1 MKYKTYLSLLSGLFF
16 MSFSAVL
23 IKGAETPGIVT
34 VFYRMTIGALVLS
47 GPFLWHILRNA
58 PVIQGKGLFLALL
71 AGGCFA
77 GDMALWST
85 GVVASNATL
94 PTLFANLAPL
104 WVGLGAMAFFREKHN
119 FLFWIGTLVAV
130 AGMFI
135 LIGRG
140 VSAQGNV
147 LRGILLGGGAGLFYS
162 IFYLLSQSGRR
173 LLDTLTFL
181 FVFTA
186 TASILLG
193 VVTFVSGYSFT
204 GYSLSSWFNF
214 IALGV
219 GVQVVGWFLIN
230 YAQGFLPAT
239 LVAPTLLGQPIL
251 TALWAYIF
259 LHESLLPYQLVGGM
273 VVVVGIYIV
282 HYSRNP
288 VSFFKRKTNRSDK

>member
-1 MKYKTYLSLLSGLFF
+1 MKYKTYVSLLSGLFF

-23 IKGAETPGIVT
+23 IKGAGAPGIVT
-34 VFYRMTIGALVLS
+34 VFYRMTIGALVLA
-47 GPFLWHILRNA
+47 GPFIWHILRNA
-58 PVIQGKGLFLALL
+58 PAMPRKGVFIAML

-85 GVVASNATL
+85 GIVASNATL

-119 FLFWIGTLVAV
+119 LLFWAGTLVAV

-135 LIGRG
+135 LVGHG
-140 VSAQGNV
+140 VSAKGNV

-162 IFYLLSQSGRR
+162 FFYLLSQSGRR

-186 TASILLG
+186 TASVLLG
-193 VVTFVSGYSFT
+193 GVTFVSDYSFIGYSA
-204 GYSLSSWFNF
+204 SSWLNF

-259 LHESLLPYQLVGGM
+259 LRETLLPYQLVGGL

-288 VSFFKRKTNRSDK
+288 VSFFNRRASRPDK